1 VAPGTRVIVVASSVG
16 GLTAE
21 LLARRH
27 PERVAA
33 LVFLDAGNNY
43 RSAAQYDPTRLFRGA
58 GAGVAVVSPL
68 GPIGVDMA
76 YGFDRTDLAGRPKP
90 GWQLHFRVGNFF

>member
-1 VAPGTRVIVVASSVG
+1 VSQFLNLS
-16 GLTAE
+16 L
-21 LLARRH
+21 
-27 PERVAA
+27 
-33 LVFLDAGNNY
+33 FLDAGNNY
-43 RSAAQYDPTRLFRGA
+43 RTAAQYDPTRLFRGA